1 MKLLRETI
9 RRLLRETPY
18 TSAATRAFVK
28 ELSTLTD
35 HQTYDG
41 YYFEVTSDHPN
52 GCSSYLDMT
61 IEDQTTVW
69 LGNLATH
76 GDQEMC
82 SRKGYAKDMLSKV
95 TKTAD
100 NNGITLELLSS
111 SEDMNRISD
120 AQLMGFYSQMGFEV
134 IEDMGGT
141 YGMRRLPLN
150 NRGPKQ

>member
-1 MKLLRETI
+1 MKYSL
-9 RRLLRETPY
+9 RRLLKEAAY
-18 TSAATRAFVK
+18 TSSATQAFVQ
-28 ELSTLTD
+28 ELSSLTD

-52 GCSSYLDMT
+52 GCTSYLDMT

-82 SRKGYAKDMLSKV
+82 SRKGYAKGMLSKV
-95 TKTAD
+95 TKIAD
-100 NNGITLELLSS
+100 KNGITLELQSS
-111 SEDMNRISD
+111 SEDLNRISD
-120 AQLMGFYSQMGFEV
+120 AQLMGFYTQMGFEV

-150 NRGPKQ
+150 NKG

>member
-1 MKLLRETI
+1 MKYSL
-9 RRLLRETPY
+9 RRLLKEAAY
-18 TSAATRAFVK
+18 TSSATQAFVQ
-28 ELSTLTD
+28 ELSALTD

-52 GCSSYLDMT
+52 GCTSYLDMT

-82 SRKGYAKDMLSKV
+82 SRKGYAKGMLSKV
-95 TKTAD
+95 TKIAD
-100 NNGITLELLSS
+100 KNGITLELQSS
-111 SEDMNRISD
+111 SEDLNRISD
-120 AQLMGFYSQMGFEV
+120 AQLMGFYTQMGFEV
-134 IEDMGGT
+134 MEDMGGT

-150 NRGPKQ
+150 NKGQ

>member
-1 MKLLRETI
+1 MKYSL
-9 RRLLRETPY
+9 RRLLRETSYP
-18 TSAATRAFVK
+18 SPATQAFVK
-28 ELSTLTD
+28 ELSALTD

-52 GCSSYLDMT
+52 GCSSYLDMA

-76 GDQEMC
+76 GDPQMC
-82 SRKGYAKDMLSKV
+82 SRKGYAKDMLKKV
-95 TKTAD
+95 TQIAD

-150 NRGPKQ
+150 NRGKQ

>member
-1 MKLLRETI
+1 MKYSLK
-9 RRLLRETPY
+9 RLLKETSY
-18 TSAATRAFVK
+18 TSAATQAFVQ
-28 ELSTLTD
+28 ELSVLTD

-52 GCSSYLDMT
+52 GCTSYLDMA

-69 LGNLATH
+69 LGNLATD

-95 TKTAD
+95 TKIAD
-100 NNGITLELLSS
+100 QNGITLELLSS
-111 SEDMNRISD
+111 SEDPNRISD

-150 NRGPKQ
+150 NRGQ

>member
-1 MKLLRETI
+1 MKYSL
-9 RRLLRETPY
+9 RRLLREATY
-18 TSAATRAFVK
+18 TSTATQAFVK
-28 ELSTLTD
+28 ELSAQTD

-82 SRKGYAKDMLSKV
+82 SRKGYAKEF
-95 TKTAD
+95 TKACTK
-100 NNGITLELLSS
+100 GSQ
-111 SEDMNRISD
+111 RIISF
-120 AQLMGFYSQMGFEV
+120 L
-134 IEDMGGT
+134 
-141 YGMRRLPLN
+141 
-150 NRGPKQ
+150 